1 MSRATLD
8 TPKSLSVIPC
18 RTASDGRPA
27 PPSGFLWGACDALYG
42 ELPCMA
48 REFEV
53 VHQGRAVEIKKVVI
67 REEER
72 TNRKP
77 AVMEKRPPTR

>member
-1 MSRATLD
+1 MRRVTPN
-8 TPKSLSVIPC
+8 TPKSLSVIPRC
-18 RTASDGRPA
+18 TAIDGRAA
-27 PPSGFLWGACDALYG
+27 PPSGFLWGACGAPYG
-42 ELPCMA
+42 ELLCVA
-48 REFEV
+48 RQFEV
-53 VHQGRAVEIKKVVI
+53 ADQGRAVEIKKVVI

>member
-1 MSRATLD
+1 
-8 TPKSLSVIPC
+8 
-18 RTASDGRPA
+18 
-27 PPSGFLWGACDALYG
+27 
-42 ELPCMA
+42 MA
-48 REFEV
+48 REFGDV
-53 VHQGRAVEIKKVVI
+53 DQGRVVQIKKVVI

>member
-1 MSRATLD
+1 MSRATPN

-18 RTASDGRPA
+18 CTASDGRAA

-42 ELPCMA
+42 ELLCVA
-48 REFEV
+48 GEFEIV
-53 VHQGRAVEIKKVVI
+53 DQGRVVEIKKVVI

>member
-1 MSRATLD
+1 MTSE
-8 TPKSLSVIPC
+8 
-18 RTASDGRPA
+18 
-27 PPSGFLWGACDALYG
+27 FDA
-42 ELPCMA
+42 
-48 REFEV
+48 V
-53 VHQGRAVEIKKVVI
+53 DQGRVVEIKKVVI

>member
-1 MSRATLD
+1 
-8 TPKSLSVIPC
+8 
-18 RTASDGRPA
+18 
-27 PPSGFLWGACDALYG
+27 
-42 ELPCMA
+42 MA
-48 REFEV
+48 GEFEIV
-53 VHQGRAVEIKKVVI
+53 DQGRVVEIKKVVI